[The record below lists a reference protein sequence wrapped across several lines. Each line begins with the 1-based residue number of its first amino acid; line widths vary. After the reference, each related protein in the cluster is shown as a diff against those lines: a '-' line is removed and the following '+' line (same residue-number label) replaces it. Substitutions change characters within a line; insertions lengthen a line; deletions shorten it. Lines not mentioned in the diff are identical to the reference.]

1 MIGGEGAEAAEKTSL
16 FVIFPISFP
25 PNLMGM
31 LTGFAGTK
39 QLRRVADFGTSLLE
53 SLTVVNRNIVDR
65 M

>member
-1 MIGGEGAEAAEKTSL
+1 MIVGEGASAAEKTFL
-16 FVIFPISFP
+16 FVIFPIAFP

-39 QLRRVADFGTSLLE
+39 QSRRVADFGTSLLQ
-53 SLTVVNRNIVDR
+53 SLSVVSRNIVDR